1 MNDRGHFSLF
11 TLRFS
16 LNLLFIFHL
25 ILYLLPYPIGKPTHI
40 KELEAMVQHDREQI
54 EYFLGFGDP

>member
-1 MNDRGHFSLF
+1 MNNRGHFSLF

-16 LNLLFIFHL
+16 LNLLFSFH
-25 ILYLLPYPIGKPTHI
+25 YLLANSIGQPTHI

-54 EYFLGFGDP
+54 EYLLGFGDP

>member
-1 MNDRGHFSLF
+1 MNNRGHFSLF

-16 LNLLFIFHL
+16 LNLLFSLHC
-25 ILYLLPYPIGKPTHI
+25 LLPYPIGQPTHI
-40 KELEAMVQHDREQI
+40 KELEAVVQHDREQI

>member
-1 MNDRGHFSLF
+1 MNNRGLFSLF

-16 LNLLFIFHL
+16 LNLLFSFH
-25 ILYLLPYPIGKPTHI
+25 YLLANSIRQPANI
-40 KELEAMVQHDREQI
+40 KELKAMVQHDREQI